1 MLGRGV
7 TCLVAADDGQDT
19 TTGDVEIDDIP
30 STENSI
36 MGGQVIVADNAMS
49 EDRTGATRL
58 VGCVVVSSAEGSILT
73 GMGEKI
79 VSMFGGFLKNFVVF
93 PMKVC
98 FGKQDDVSRNRVHLV
113 KT

>member
-1 MLGRGV
+1 
-7 TCLVAADDGQDT
+7 
-19 TTGDVEIDDIP
+19 
-30 STENSI
+30 
-36 MGGQVIVADNAMS
+36 MS
-49 EDRTGATRL
+49 EDRTGAARL

-98 FGKQDDVSRNRVHLV
+98 FGK
-113 KT
+113 